1 LASEWRVIEIDPLEI
16 GLWRAYTGSGRRLLL
31 EIVLRVWNLGG
42 SRNFTPRGSSQII
55 SDAGFTRRRL
65 GCVGDLEPARNGCR
79 LYLEPARIMMTYEPR
94 YERFEVLGSDGS
106 RLGVEFIRSGFLAQG
121 DRPELFF
128 FRVNGEETVVGISGA
143 SLARFEHG
151 RRRLSREQK
160 IDVAGRWLKRQM
172 EAGTPLNSGSLY
184 IRDDELAN
192 LANELDFT
200 E

>member
-1 LASEWRVIEIDPLEI
+1 
-16 GLWRAYTGSGRRLLL
+16 
-31 EIVLRVWNLGG
+31 
-42 SRNFTPRGSSQII
+42 
-55 SDAGFTRRRL
+55 
-65 GCVGDLEPARNGCR
+65 
-79 LYLEPARIMMTYEPR
+79 MMNYEPL

-106 RLGVEFIRSGFLAQG
+106 RVGVEFIRSGFLAQG

-143 SLARFEHG
+143 SLARFEHA

-172 EAGTPLNSGSLY
+172 EAGMPLNSGSLY
-184 IRDDELAN
+184 IQDDELAN